1 MTVTL
6 RNLGVDLAK
15 TSDFDLAPWEVE
27 LINQSNRAFAKA
39 NALPWY
45 PIMGHREGLRMNDL
59 VTLHSAFVILGY
71 HGGTA
76 HVSEI
81 PGTTRDD
88 GSVVPFQGN

>member
-6 RNLGVDLAK
+6 RNLGVDLGKASDHCPLPYQSQSQTAK
-15 TSDFDLAPWEVE
+15 P
-27 LINQSNRAFAKA
+27 R
-39 NALPWY
+39 LPWY

-59 VTLHSAFVILGY
+59 ITLHSAFVIIGY

-81 PGTTRDD
+81 PGTTRSD
-88 GSVVPFQGN
+88 GTVVPFQGN

>member
-6 RNLGVDLAK
+6 ANLGVDLAK

-39 NALPWY
+39 NARPWY

-59 VTLHSAFVILGY
+59 VTLASAFSILALE
-71 HGGTA
+71 GGTA
-76 HVSEI
+76 HMSEI
-81 PGTTRDD
+81 PGTTRSD
-88 GSVVPFQGN
+88 GSVVRFVH